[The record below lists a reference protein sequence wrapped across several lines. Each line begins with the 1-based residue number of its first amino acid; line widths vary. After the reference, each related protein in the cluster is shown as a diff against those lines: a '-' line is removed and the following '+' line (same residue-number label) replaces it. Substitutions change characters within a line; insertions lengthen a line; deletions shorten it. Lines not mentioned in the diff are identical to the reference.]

1 MEKKN
6 IYIGIYLGEV
16 EDVGEEKD
24 RSEIHLG
31 RPHPVRDT
39 RPETY
44 IFRVYY
50 YFFFSSL
57 GQQAPRL

>member
-1 MEKKN
+1 MEKN
-6 IYIGIYLGEV
+6 IYLYIYLGEV
-16 EDVGEEKD
+16 EDVGEEKY

-39 RPETY
+39 AGNVR
-44 IFRVYY
+44 ISCS
-50 YFFFSSL
+50 FFFSSL